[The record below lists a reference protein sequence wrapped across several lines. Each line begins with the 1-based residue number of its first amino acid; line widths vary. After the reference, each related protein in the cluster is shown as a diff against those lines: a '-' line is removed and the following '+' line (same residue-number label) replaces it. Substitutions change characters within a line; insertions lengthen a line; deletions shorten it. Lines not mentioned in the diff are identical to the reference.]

1 MARGGSESLWFWGI
15 LAGIG
20 GIALICSLILN
31 WLKTIEKLRLNRKSD
46 LDSLETKLNE
56 KEIRLGNEREA
67 IDILYKEKSHGFPWL
82 ANAYAEYQS
91 LIELQIAKV
100 LETKK
105 HPAKK
110 SAEVLREISST
121 KREIVKKFKITKSL
135 LEMYE
140 SLFPFLIDFKG
151 EDLDDYLRVILQEN
165 RDTQVEDEVIIYT
178 TPGERE
184 TLTKQELFQRAL
196 DRYWQKTKSPWELGR
211 DCERFIGYLYEKEGY
226 SVYYQGIVEGFEDL
240 GRDLIAKRDNE
251 IAVIQCKRWSQYKVI
266 HEKHIC
272 QLFGTTLKYYIEN
285 QHSLIQ
291 NKQSVLFPE
300 LMKLNKIKGV
310 FITTTSLS
318 PKAREFAEALG
329 IIVKEKYSFEKYP
342 SIKCNISRSTNEKI
356 YHLPFDQQYDK
367 TIIELERNECFVERI
382 SDAEGLGFR
391 RAFRWKG
398 NKDTKQP

>member
-1 MARGGSESLWFWGI
+1 MARGGSEGLWFLGI

-20 GIALICSLILN
+20 GIGLICSLILN

-46 LDSLETKLNE
+46 LDSLENKLNE

-67 IDILYKEKSHGFPWL
+67 IDILYTEKSHGFPWL

-91 LIELQIAKV
+91 LIELQIAKI

-110 SAEVLREISST
+110 SAEVLREMSST
-121 KREIVKKFKITKSL
+121 KREILKKFKITKSL

-151 EDLDDYLRVILQEN
+151 EDLDDYLRVILKEN
-165 RDTQVEDEVIIYT
+165 KYTDVDDEVIIYT

-211 DCERFIGYLYEKEGY
+211 DYERFIGYLYEKEGY

-291 NKQSVLFPE
+291 NK
-300 LMKLNKIKGV
+300 
-310 FITTTSLS
+310 
-318 PKAREFAEALG
+318 
-329 IIVKEKYSFEKYP
+329 
-342 SIKCNISRSTNEKI
+342 
-356 YHLPFDQQYDK
+356 
-367 TIIELERNECFVERI
+367 
-382 SDAEGLGFR
+382 
-391 RAFRWKG
+391 
-398 NKDTKQP
+398 